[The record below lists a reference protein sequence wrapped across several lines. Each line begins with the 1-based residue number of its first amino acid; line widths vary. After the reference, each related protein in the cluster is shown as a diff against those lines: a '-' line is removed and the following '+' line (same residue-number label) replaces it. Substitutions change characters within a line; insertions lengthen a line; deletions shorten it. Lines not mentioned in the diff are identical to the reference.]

1 MKTQAYAAQLACGK
15 LEVFEFNSGQLRPDE
30 VEVHVKFCDICH
42 SDLSMLD
49 NEWNITK
56 YPFVPGHEII
66 GTVSEV
72 GNDVKHLKVGQYVG
86 IGWRTRSCLY
96 CDQCMSSHH
105 NRCLKGEDVIVGRH
119 GRICG

>member
-1 MKTQAYAAQLACGK
+1 MKTQAYVAQLACGK
-15 LEVFEFNSGQLRPDE
+15 LEVFEYNLGQLRPDE

-86 IGWRTRSCLY
+86 IGWRARSCLY
-96 CDQCMSSHH
+96 CDQCMSGHH
-105 NRCLKGEDVIVGRH
+105 NRCLKGRH
-119 GRICG
+119 CWEKWRICG